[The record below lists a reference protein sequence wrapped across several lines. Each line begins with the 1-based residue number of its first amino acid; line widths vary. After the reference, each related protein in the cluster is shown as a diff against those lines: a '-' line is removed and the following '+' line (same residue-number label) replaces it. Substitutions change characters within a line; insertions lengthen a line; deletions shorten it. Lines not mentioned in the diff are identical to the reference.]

1 MTTALSTND
10 IEAAIAAAENL
21 RAELQSLFEKLDSTI
36 RDLTGSDFI
45 GDGAEGYMEFF
56 TAKIQPALRDN
67 LFEDDSSLISAL
79 KTILQ
84 NIQDQL
90 IASVDPA
97 LGQNNR
103 SV

>member
-1 MTTALSTND
+1 
-10 IEAAIAAAENL
+10 
-21 RAELQSLFEKLDSTI
+21 
-36 RDLTGSDFI
+36 
-45 GDGAEGYMEFF
+45 MEFF